1 MFNLREDRFFIEI
14 PFVSQKQFYDSE
26 FLKHYDQ
33 TERRPEKYAVIN
45 SLKSLPFNY
54 GNAHLVHKAIVDEP
68 EEHDV
73 IRTYTSD
80 LKYGAQSFYAF
91 VNRQLAN
98 DAGHILVKLMPLIRR
113 ATSQIN
119 YKPPPNDCVV
129 YRCME
134 LTNKQKEH
142 FKTNTVF
149 RFPGF
154 TSTSK
159 SKAAAKKF
167 GLVLFEI
174 HIPAGCKQVRNIA
187 AVSHFENEEEYL
199 FSPYSLFKVT
209 GRTSEC
215 IILKAIDNK
224 SKIGLNDP
232 PPADKPTFLYKPSIL
247 PVDEPKLTDAAKPTP
262 KPKKVKSSA
271 CVIL

>member
-1 MFNLREDRFFIEI
+1 MSNLREDRFFIEI
-14 PFVSQKQFYDSE
+14 PFVSQKQFYHSE

-33 TERRPEKYAVIN
+33 TVRHPAKYDVIN

-54 GNAHLVHKAIVDEP
+54 GNTHLVHKAIADEP

-80 LKYGAQSFYAF
+80 LEYGNQSFYAF
-91 VNRQLAN
+91 VNKQLAN

-113 ATSQIN
+113 ATFQIN
-119 YKPPPNDCVV
+119 YKPPLNECVV
-129 YRCME
+129 YRCMR

-159 SKAAAKKF
+159 SKTAAKKF
-167 GLVLFEI
+167 GSVLFEI

-187 AVSHFENEEEYL
+187 AISHFKDEEEYV

-209 GRTSEC
+209 GRTLEC

-224 SKIGLNDP
+224 SNIGMDDP
-232 PPADKPTFLYKPSIL
+232 SPADKPSIL
-247 PVDEPKLTDAAKPTP
+247 LADEPMLTDAAKPTP
-262 KPKKVKSSA
+262 KPNRNKSSA

>member
-1 MFNLREDRFFIEI
+1 MKCICNVNFFFQVSALLGYLSVPVLLFLISQKYMFNLREDRFFIEI

-33 TERRPEKYAVIN
+33 TERRPEN
-45 SLKSLPFNY
+45 NRR
-54 GNAHLVHKAIVDEP
+54 
-68 EEHDV
+68 
-73 IRTYTSD
+73 RTGGTRCDS
-80 LKYGAQSFYAF
+80 
-91 VNRQLAN
+91 QLAN